1 MASKATVMG
10 VFVLSA
16 RSAALRFFRY
26 AIARWADHAIR
37 VAFHEISFLIQQHI
51 NVVMLSLAKHQVV
64 HPNNSIV
71 LTMLAA

>member
-1 MASKATVMG
+1 MG

-16 RSAALRFFRY
+16 RSAAQRFFRY

-37 VAFHEISFLIQQHI
+37 VAFHEISFLIRKHI

-64 HPNNSIV
+64 HPNHSIV
-71 LTMLAA
+71 LAMLAA

>member
-1 MASKATVMG
+1 MG
-10 VFVLSA
+10 ARVLSV
-16 RSAALRFFRY
+16 RSAAQRFFRY

-64 HPNNSIV
+64 HPNHSIV
-71 LTMLAA
+71 LAKLAK